1 DKIRVV
7 CGAPNHKVGDIV
19 PLALPGTKFS
29 EEFVIVKSKIRGEE
43 SNGMLCSARELQ
55 FSDEHSGI
63 MILPP
68 DTKLGVPLSDLFGD
82 RIDIRFEIDNK
93 SVTHRPDLWGHIGF
107 ARELGAIFDRKI
119 KNPVKRELASSFK
132 SVEKLSVSIEC
143 PDAAP
148 RYCGLVVKNVKIAE
162 SPEWLKQRVTAIG
175 MRPINNIVDITNYV
189 MAELGEPM
197 HAFDRKK
204 FGGDTILVRLARKG
218 EKITTLDGIERNL
231 HEEDVVITDGKNPI
245 AIAGVMGGGN
255 SEIDDNTTEL
265 ILEAAN
271 FNAVSVRKTAFR
283 HVLRTDAAMR
293 YEKSLDPEICPDAIV
308 RCFELIKMVCPEAEA
323 QTQIIDV
330 YPKKAQPIT
339 ISITTD
345 TIRRKLGAPLTDER
359 ITEIISS
366 LGFDLK
372 NSNGTLTI
380 GVPSYRA
387 TKDISI
393 PADIVEEVGRIY
405 GYDNIAPEAPLVPC
419 STPHANVK
427 RMFERTLKTIL
438 TRDHRMIEVS
448 NYSFTGEDILNKVG
462 INEDKEL
469 RLRNP
474 LASDQD
480 RLRRTLVPGIITD
493 IELNERFNDSFRIF
507 ELGRVYL
514 KDSRTSSDLIAERS
528 FITGAFYRKSD
539 GEPVFY
545 QARAVIEDL
554 VSQLNLKSVRFDPA
568 TDKLPVYAH
577 SGRSLRLVV
586 DGKDAG
592 LIFELHPATKSAF
605 GIKGNAALIDIDI
618 EILLNASRREKK
630 FDELPRFPD
639 VPYEISVIADRTVY
653 AETIA
658 DIIRKTNRERI
669 RSVEVFS
676 VYEGAPI
683 PEGKKSVSYRIIFA
697 AKDATLA
704 SQEIESLQKS
714 VLDALQKKGFTLR

>member
-1 DKIRVV
+1 
-7 CGAPNHKVGDIV
+7 
-19 PLALPGTKFS
+19 
-29 EEFVIVKSKIRGEE
+29 
-43 SNGMLCSARELQ
+43 M
-55 FSDEHSGI
+55 
-63 MILPP
+63 
-68 DTKLGVPLSDLFGD
+68 
-82 RIDIRFEIDNK
+82 
-93 SVTHRPDLWGHIGF
+93 
-107 ARELGAIFDRKI
+107 
-119 KNPVKRELASSFK
+119 
-132 SVEKLSVSIEC
+132 
-143 PDAAP
+143 
-148 RYCGLVVKNVKIAE
+148 
-162 SPEWLKQRVTAIG
+162 KQRVTAIG

-204 FGGDTILVRLARKG
+204 LGSDSIVVRLARKG
-218 EKITTLDGIERNL
+218 EKLTTLDGIERNL
-231 HEEDVVITDGKNPI
+231 HEEDVVITDGTNPI

-255 SEIDDNTTEL
+255 SEIDDSTNEL

-293 YEKSLDPEICPDAIV
+293 YEKSLDPEICPDAIL
-308 RCFELIKMVCPEAEA
+308 RCFELIKMVCPDAEA
-323 QTQIIDV
+323 MTQIIDV
-330 YPKKAQPIT
+330 YPKKAEPIT
-339 ISITTD
+339 INITTD
-345 TIRRKLGAPLTDER
+345 TIRRKLGAPLTDEK
-359 ITEIISS
+359 ITGIISS

-372 NSNGTLTI
+372 NAHGSLTI

-393 PADIVEEVGRIY
+393 PDDIVEEVGRIF
-405 GYDNIAPEAPLVPC
+405 GYDNIAPDAPLVPC
-419 STPHANVK
+419 SPPNINVK

-438 TRDHRMIEVS
+438 TRDHQMIEVS

-480 RLRRTLVPGIITD
+480 RLRRTLVPGIITNV
-493 IELNERFNDSFRIF
+493 ELNERYNESFRIF

-514 KDSRTSSDLIAERS
+514 KDSRTSKELLTEKSV
-528 FITGAFYRKSD
+528 ITGACYRKAD

-545 QARAVIEDL
+545 QARNIVEDL
-554 VSQLNLKSVRFDPA
+554 ITQLNLKSVRFDPA

-577 SGRSLRLVV
+577 AGRALRVVV
-586 DGKDAG
+586 DGKEAG
-592 LIFELHPATKSAF
+592 IIFELHPAAQNAF
-605 GIKGNAALIDIDI
+605 GIKGHTALFDIDM

-653 AETIA
+653 AESIA
-658 DIIRKTNRERI
+658 DIIRKTSRDRI

-676 VYEGAPI
+676 VYEGTPI
-683 PEGKKSVSYRIIFA
+683 PDGKKSVSYRIIFA
-697 AKDATLA
+697 AKEATLA
-704 SQEIESLQKS
+704 SQEIEVLQKG
-714 VLDALQKKGFTLR
+714 VLDALQKKGFILR